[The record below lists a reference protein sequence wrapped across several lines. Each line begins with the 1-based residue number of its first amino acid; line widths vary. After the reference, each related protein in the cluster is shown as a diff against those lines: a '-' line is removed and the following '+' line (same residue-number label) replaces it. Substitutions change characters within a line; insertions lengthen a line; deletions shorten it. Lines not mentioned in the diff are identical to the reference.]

1 MPELIFGTKILK
13 MCNLFVFQRIIL
25 CKIIIPDFY
34 LLFLIDID
42 SINLLFD

>member
-25 CKIIIPDFY
+25 CKIIVSDFH
-34 LLFLIDID
+34 LLL
-42 SINLLFD
+42 SIHIYSAK